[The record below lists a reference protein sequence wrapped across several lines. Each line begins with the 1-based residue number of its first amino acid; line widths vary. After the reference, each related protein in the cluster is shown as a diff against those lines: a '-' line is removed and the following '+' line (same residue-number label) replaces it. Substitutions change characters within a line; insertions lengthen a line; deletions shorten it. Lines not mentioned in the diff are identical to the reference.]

1 MRSTLPAV
9 WQGRTREPV
18 EISRDAGEYSGAGSD
33 AACVDA
39 APVGPWGADA
49 ARFASAPTLAA
60 GPTGCRSGSG
70 AAPRTGRIRDASPS
84 DGAPRRGCAV
94 SGGRMRGE
102 AGDSNAA

>member
-1 MRSTLPAV
+1 MGSTLPAA
-9 WQGRTREPV
+9 WQGSTRGPAEAF
-18 EISRDAGEYSGAGSD
+18 RNAGEYSGTGSD

-49 ARFASAPTLAA
+49 ARFASAPTTAA
-60 GPTGCRSGSG
+60 GLAGCRAGSG
-70 AAPRTGRIRDASPS
+70 AEPRTWRIRDASPS
-84 DGAPRRGCAV
+84 DGALRRGCAV